1 MADAFA
7 CQAITT
13 DFYARP
19 AKFKGKV
26 SSFGTNLANPYSAT
40 RHQAHYHRTL
50 VALDNNPTSYT
61 IQTRLALTEALRIAI
76 VRSTLGAGDLEADS
90 FPLFEVASLP

>member
-7 CQAITT
+7 CQAVTT

-19 AKFKGKV
+19 PEFKGV
-26 SSFGTNLANPYSAT
+26 FSSFDTNVANPCSAT

-76 VRSTLGAGDLEADS
+76 VRSTLAAGDLEADGS
-90 FPLFEVASLP
+90 ATFEAASPL